1 MANYI
6 DDFISGYSALLRR
19 TMWASNATSR
29 GDLKAFFNRL
39 EGSVLVIHRVI
50 RLEQEEEEEIGRQRG
65 QDFIL
70 EYSAL
75 VRRTMRASSR
85 VDLNALFNRL
95 EESVQAIHQMIL
107 LA

>member
-1 MANYI
+1 M
-6 DDFISGYSALLRR
+6 
-19 TMWASNATSR
+19 
-29 GDLKAFFNRL
+29 
-39 EGSVLVIHRVI
+39 LVIHRVI

>member
-1 MANYI
+1 
-6 DDFISGYSALLRR
+6 
-19 TMWASNATSR
+19 MWASNATR

-39 EGSVLVIHRVI
+39 EGSVQAIHRMI
-50 RLEQEEEEEIGRQRG
+50 RLEPEEEEIDRQRG
-65 QDFIL
+65 QDFIS

-75 VRRTMRASSR
+75 VRGTMGASHSTSR

-95 EESVQAIHQMIL
+95 EASVQAIHQMIL